1 MFDAQ
6 IRPLMDRLLNPVGRS
21 LAARGMKANHVT
33 IIGVFFGLAAAV
45 SVVFQLFDIAFW
57 LILLNR
63 VADGLDG
70 AVARASMTT
79 DFGGYLDIVCDI
91 LFYSAIPFAF
101 AVALPENS
109 LASAFLIFSFIGT
122 ASSFLA
128 FAIIAE
134 KHNISTEIR
143 GKKSFY
149 YLGGLTEGGETI
161 LLLLAMVIWPSYF
174 ILMAFGFG
182 LLCWVTTITRIYA
195 AYRQFSLSLIHI

>member
-21 LAARGMKANHVT
+21 LAARGVMANHVT
-33 IIGVFFGLAAAV
+33 IIGGLFGLAATV
-45 SVVFQLFDIAFW
+45 SVAFQLFDIAFW

-79 DFGGYLDIVCDI
+79 DFGGYLDIVCDFV
-91 LFYSAIPFAF
+91 FYSAIPLAF

-122 ASSFLA
+122 SSSFLA
-128 FAIIAE
+128 FAILAE

-143 GKKSFY
+143 GKKAFY
-149 YLGGLTEGGETI
+149 YLGGLTEGSETI

-174 ILMAFGFG
+174 IFMAFGFG

-195 AYRQFSLSLIHI
+195 AYRQFSN